1 MRCTKTGR
9 RYEINCFSH
18 PPLNPLPS
26 REGKERKELPSKEG
40 GKERNPN
47 QWRGIYPLEMGR
59 NLIKTLLSLD
69 YSVNGKATE
78 MLEKGCQG
86 FIQKPYK
93 LREVSQKIKE
103 VLDKKKE

>member
-1 MRCTKTGR
+1 
-9 RYEINCFSH
+9 
-18 PPLNPLPS
+18 
-26 REGKERKELPSKEG
+26 
-40 GKERNPN
+40 
-47 QWRGIYPLEMGR
+47 MGR